1 MRLVIDGSVVLDAC
15 LAASGFELLV
25 GHDAAAPPLVRSEV
39 LSVLRELRWRGE
51 ISQELARQ
59 ALDRLIVMPVQLERA
74 SDHEQRSW
82 QVAERL
88 GWAKTYDA
96 EYVALAEYLGCPLL
110 TRDERLYRGAIRVV
124 QTLTP
129 AGLT

>member
-1 MRLVIDGSVVLDAC
+1 MTATLCVIDGS
-15 LAASGFELLV
+15 
-25 GHDAAAPPLVRSEV
+25 
-39 LSVLRELRWRGE
+39 
-51 ISQELARQ
+51 
-59 ALDRLIVMPVQLERA
+59 VQLERA

-96 EYVALAEYLGCPLL
+96 EYV
-110 TRDERLYRGAIRVV
+110 